1 MYSQLAYPSYP
12 KDCSDHSLLFLA
24 SPCTTEMSSKW
35 DQPDRKL
42 EGTHQVIP
50 AIDMNSVAVQPS
62 FKEAEG
68 VLKLL
73 IMLQQLRNQP
83 VHFSTQLVCFLL
95 LPLEQV
101 FLEFTLQGH
110 RYWSIFPQSQG
121 TLPVT
126 PKSQPASVVHPRW
139 SRCCNCPW
147 EKSSMG
153 KNKVFRCFAPSHL
166 SRHCQDA
173 SVLIRSFTVIA
184 IDH

>member
-1 MYSQLAYPSYP
+1 MYSRLAYPNYP
-12 KDCSDHSLLFLA
+12 KDCSDHSLLLLA
-24 SPCTTEMSSKW
+24 SPCTTEGSSEW
-35 DQPDRKL
+35 DQPDKKL

-50 AIDMNSVAVQPS
+50 AIDINSVAVQPS

-73 IMLQQLRNQP
+73 ITLQQLCDQP
-83 VHFSTQLVCFLL
+83 VHFSDQLVGFLL

-110 RYWSIFPQSQG
+110 RYWSIFPRSQG
-121 TLPVT
+121 SLPVT
-126 PKSQPASVVHPRW
+126 PRPQPASVVHPWW

-153 KNKVFRCFAPSHL
+153 KNRVFRCFAPSHL